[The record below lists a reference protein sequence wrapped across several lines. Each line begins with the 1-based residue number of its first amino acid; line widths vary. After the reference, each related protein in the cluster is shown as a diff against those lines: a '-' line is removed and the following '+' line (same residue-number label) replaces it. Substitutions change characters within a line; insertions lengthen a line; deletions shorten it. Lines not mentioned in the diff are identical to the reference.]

1 MSLNLLLKIDMF
13 VRPLGVDKEDVDDG
27 VDFLNLKEDVDD
39 AGDGDDV
46 DFLNRKGVILPDLLA
61 LKKLCD

>member
-39 AGDGDDV
+39 DAGDNV